1 MTDRPALSVIVPTTG
16 RESLERT
23 LRSLLLQQ
31 SSLTCEIVVVGDS
44 HAGTWRKQLDNV
56 PDCIERANRVY
67 HEQHPDKHDAVWY
80 FEHDGG
86 EHCVGQMQR
95 QAGMEQAR
103 GRWLSWL
110 GDDDIYLP
118 GAFDAIQRGILHQM
132 EAEPQPTCHPM
143 LFRWISPWKQ
153 LYWHTPGFYGDV
165 PGHIDA
171 ECIVAPNIPE
181 KLGRWGTR
189 YQGDFD
195 FVDSTIKLHKGKV
208 VFRPEVIAQARPS
221 DAEDWTRQAMEVVGA

>member
-1 MTDRPALSVIVPTTG
+1 MDRPQLTVIIPTTG
-16 RESLERT
+16 RDSLERT

-31 SSLTCEIVVVGDS
+31 SSLTYEIVVVGDS
-44 HAGTWRKQLDNV
+44 HAGTWRTQLDTV
-56 PDCIERANRVY
+56 PSLIASIHWPTNPWI
-67 HEQHPDKHDAVWY
+67 HY

-86 EHCVGQMQR
+86 EHCVGQPQR
-95 QAGMEQAR
+95 QHGMTVAK

-181 KLGRWGTR
+181 KLGHWYQLTPEGPRPR
-189 YQGDFD
+189 YQSDWD
-195 FVDSTIKLHKGKV
+195 FVDSTIKLHGGQV
-208 VFRPEVIAQARPS
+208 VFRPEIVAQARPS
-221 DAEDWTRQAMEVVGA
+221 DAEDWTTRVLEEAV